1 MRVVDGFATVED
13 VDEFVATLSDLG
25 DEHDCV
31 IQAFDARYV
40 VDEAH
45 LETAVDRA
53 ARAWRRDDAIAHDPG
68 VEVLLYAA
76 GRRQISQA
84 LELGVG
90 EGEAVPVVAVV
101 VSAFPDDP
109 FETDVRETAAV
120 DALADVLRPGDVL
133 GSEADAGRIR
143 SFFDVTDAELAATD
157 ATLSELVRERV
168 SLLVVDK

>member
-1 MRVVDGFATVED
+1 MQVVAGRATVDD
-13 VDEFVATLSDLG
+13 VDEFVAALAALG
-25 DEHDCV
+25 DDHDCV

-40 VDEAH
+40 VDRAH
-45 LETAVDRA
+45 LDAAVDRA

-90 EGEAVPVVAVV
+90 DGASVPVVAVV
-101 VSAFPDDP
+101 LSGFPTEP
-109 FETDVRETAAV
+109 FETDEREGAAA
-120 DALADVLRPGDVL
+120 DALSELTTVDDLL
-133 GSEADAGRIR
+133 GNATDTDLVR
-143 SFFDVTDAELAATD
+143 SFFGVTDAELDATD
-157 ATLSELVRERV
+157 ASLSELVRERV